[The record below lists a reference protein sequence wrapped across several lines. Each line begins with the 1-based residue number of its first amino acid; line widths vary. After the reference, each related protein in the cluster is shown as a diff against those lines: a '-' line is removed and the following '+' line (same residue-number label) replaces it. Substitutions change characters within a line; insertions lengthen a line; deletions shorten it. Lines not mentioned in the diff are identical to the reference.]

1 MGILAYI
8 TRAFSSIFRDS
19 DMPPKASTSAPV
31 RRTPIGKVIHPWADT
46 QSQENPQGYDG
57 YKFQEYYH
65 ALVLNPEGERDG
77 VSVAAA
83 AGAGAGS
90 SGNGSGEGKQ
100 KAKGSNSGADA
111 DAGGG
116 GGGEG
121 KAIDV
126 PAQALEEMVRL
137 TGLTKAEAKKMFK
150 RGGGSTMDAALTEY
164 LRQSSS
170 RAQATVTAAT

>member
-83 AGAGAGS
+83 AGS

-150 RGGGSTMDAALTEY
+150 RGGGSTMGAALTEY